1 MGEVKRSDDG
11 LHVGEKVG
19 GMKVFKV
26 LVWEVRKMVF
36 TFKKMFLTDL
46 TNLRSRQKGRTGNGR
61 MEKYKQ

>member
-1 MGEVKRSDDG
+1 MHLGIAICDTNAKEE
-11 LHVGEKVG
+11 L
-19 GMKVFKV
+19 MIT
-26 LVWEVRKMVF
+26 EVRKMVF